1 MDYNQLYLRLLLH
14 YSPVHRRK
22 FYAMQSDKVKRH
34 PYLWFPDGNVVIAS
48 SLPCSTDSD
57 VESENDK
64 AEKVLFKVHK
74 SVLANNSKV
83 FADMFALPGLH
94 GDGLETDTGITCA
107 EDLGLGLTG
116 PPLVTMPDSCE
127 DLEELLMAIYKPL

>member
-1 MDYNQLYLRLLLH
+1 M
-14 YSPVHRRK
+14 
-22 FYAMQSDKVKRH
+22 
-34 PYLWFPDGNVVIAS
+34 AS

-57 VESENDK
+57 TESENDK

-94 GDGLETDTGITCA
+94 GDSFETDTGSASA
-107 EDLGLGLTG
+107 EDLGLGITG
-116 PPLVTMPDSCE
+116 SPLVTMPDSCE
-127 DLEELLMAIYKPL
+127 ELEALLMAIYKPL

>member
-1 MDYNQLYLRLLLH
+1 MPERQT
-14 YSPVHRRK
+14 
-22 FYAMQSDKVKRH
+22 QRH
-34 PYLWFPDGNVVIAS
+34 PYLWFPDGNVVMAS

-57 VESENDK
+57 TESENDK

-94 GDGLETDTGITCA
+94 GDSFQVETDTGSASA

-116 PPLVTMPDSCE
+116 SPLVTMPDSCE
-127 DLEELLMAIYKPL
+127 DLEALLMAIYKPL